1 MRSVHS
7 AAPGG
12 LAATLG
18 AVLLLAA
25 VVRVVG
31 YTGFFGSDEVTY
43 VHAAFRVLGGDW
55 QLDDYVGANRL
66 GVNLPIAAFA
76 AAFGRNEAAA
86 ALWSLL
92 ASMGEVALVTWA
104 GWRFFGAR
112 VGVMA
117 GVLLATLPS
126 HAHFAGRL
134 MADAPLALFITA
146 CFVLFM
152 AAEARSWAAAYALA
166 GACAAATFLIKPQTL
181 FVFGVLLAW
190 PLLARRWDWRWT
202 WMAGGFVAGMAAN
215 GLLYLAVTGRFW
227 YVFEVMSQR
236 MESGYLQAGAEAGEI
251 LSSPWA
257 YLVYLFWKIWHTG
270 LLGPLAAAGVL
281 VQWHRRRLVDDATRL
296 VLLWGLGMLALLSLL
311 PVSFAPLMLIPKQ
324 TNYMLMFAAPLCLL
338 AAVALDAAGRWGVW
352 GGALAGAVGMGFAL
366 LLQANVAVFTANSRA
381 TLQVLP
387 TLPAAAPLHVMSN
400 AYRLAK
406 FEGLVAG
413 SGVPTRILPVAELHS
428 ADVSTDRFAVIDLQT
443 FEWDDR
449 APWPRAGDVPA
460 CWQPLQMLQGQPQ
473 GVGAVAVRWV
483 LRAMPSSFPGGVERR
498 LRALAEP
505 QAATLYRLPAG
516 CR

>member
-1 MRSVHS
+1 MRSVR
-7 AAPGG
+7 AASPGG
-12 LAATLG
+12 LAAAIG

-25 VVRVVG
+25 AVRVAS

-55 QLDDYVGANRL
+55 RLDDYVGANRL

-76 AAFGRNEAAA
+76 ALFGRNEAAA

-92 ASMGEVALVTWA
+92 ASLGEVALVTWA

-152 AAEARSWAAAYALA
+152 AAEARRWAAGYALA

-181 FVFGVLLAW
+181 FIFGVLLAW

-202 WMAGGFVAGMAAN
+202 WMAAGFVAGMAVN

-227 YVFEVMSQR
+227 YVFKVMSQR

-251 LSSPWA
+251 LSSPWT
-257 YLVYLFWKIWHTG
+257 YLVYLFGKVWHTG

-281 VQWHRRRLVDDATRL
+281 VQWHRGRLAEGETRL

-338 AAVALDAAGRWGVW
+338 AAIALAAAGRWGVW
-352 GGALAGAVGMGFAL
+352 GATLASAVGLGFAL
-366 LLQANVAVFTANSRA
+366 MLQANVAVFTANSRA

-387 TLPAAAPLHVMSN
+387 TLPAEAPLYVMTN
-400 AYRLAK
+400 ASRLAD

-413 SGVPTRILPVAELHS
+413 SDAPARVRPVAELRS
-428 ADVSTDRFAVIDLQT
+428 ADASTDRFAVIDPQT
-443 FEWDDR
+443 FAWDDR
-449 APWPRAGDVPA
+449 VPWPRAGDAPA
-460 CWQPLQMLQGQPQ
+460 CWQPLQTLQGQPQ
-473 GVGAVAVRWV
+473 GVGAAVVRWM
-483 LRAMPSSFPGGVERR
+483 LRAMPASFPSDVERR
-498 LRALAEP
+498 LRALTEP